1 MKKNYIVTE
10 LRASDFCPCLR
21 PFWTN
26 AKSASDSLISIKL
39 VLAAIVCYS
48 ALMPRLRAKYFYD
61 FCLSMMLLNLLCI
74 APSGAGKSII
84 RFIVNLLMRLFIE
97 RDDRER
103 AILSM
108 FRKKNCRRATNRQGD
123 EEPRVSIRHLQK
135 FTLPVVVK
143 YADLTRQK
151 YGDYLPFFIFAD
163 ELGSFIANK
172 AGNAEFQSVA
182 RTAFSSGE
190 TYSRDTLYEGGY
202 NARVDITWSSIGCGQ
217 PAALAKYITKEG
229 LLLGD
234 ASRQILIK
242 LGEQIGEEAPSLR
255 PFTKE
260 EELCIN
266 DAVNRLMAETFTS
279 DDQLQP
285 VYEVDMHW
293 LDRDVV
299 AWCDRQR
306 EIITKSGSRAH
317 DSFYSRASTSAFRLA
332 TALYYLWGEDKAKQ
346 KNVRRCYY
354 YFAQFI
360 LDGLMAQWG
369 QQYEAAMPKDKEAT
383 IARPTLFDVL
393 PKRFTRQQLSEKI
406 TELSINSAPRK
417 FIYKWMTER
426 KWIFEVEGQ
435 PDTYEKIFE

>member
-1 MKKNYIVTE
+1 MKKNCIVTE

-26 AKSASDSLISIKL
+26 AKSASDSLIGIKL

-74 APSGAGKSII
+74 APSGAGKSIV
-84 RFIVNLLMRLFIE
+84 RFIVNFLMRLFIE

-103 AILSM
+103 AVLSM
-108 FRKKNCRRATNRQGD
+108 FRKKNSRRATNRQGD
-123 EEPRVSIRHLQK
+123 EEPRVSIRYLQK

-143 YADLTRQK
+143 YADLTFQK

-217 PAALAKYITKEG
+217 PAALAKYISKEG

-266 DAVNRLMAETFTS
+266 DAVNRLMAETFTP

-285 VYEVDMHW
+285 THEVDMHW

-317 DSFYSRASTSAFRLA
+317 DSFYGRASKSAWVIA
-332 TALYYLWGEDKAKQ
+332 TTVYHLWGEDPTKQ
-346 KNVRRCYY
+346 RNVRRIYW

-360 LDGLMAQWG
+360 LDGLMTQWG
-369 QQYEAAMPKDKEAT
+369 QQYESALPKDKEAQ
-383 IARPTLFDVL
+383 AKKPTLFDIM
-393 PKRFTRQQLSEKI
+393 PKRFTRAQLREKI
-406 TELSINSAPRK
+406 VEQELGSPARQFLFQWLK
-417 FIYKWMTER
+417 R
-426 KWIFEVEGQ
+426 KWIFEVEGEA
-435 PDTYEKIFE
+435 DCYEKIYE